1 MVEEWRAFADEVNGG
16 GLPGLAAEVK
26 AEHLLSLG
34 ATLQAMR
41 PRSLAGAAAL
51 LRFTQEAEA
60 VEDHTPEGCDII
72 AAVVAV
78 LEAKTCSPTC

>member
-1 MVEEWRAFADEVNGG
+1 MVEEWRAVAVEVNGG
-16 GLPGLAAEVK
+16 ALSGLMAEVK

-51 LRFTQEAEA
+51 LRFAQEAEA

-78 LEAKTCSPTC
+78 LEAERRLPAS